1 MMAQFKKLFIILS
14 ISLMALATISC
25 SSSKNDAKNK
35 VLTKIQDENSSE
47 TSEESDRWDQYFLLP
62 AKDYIYL
69 AKTENSEEYSKF
81 EYGTWD
87 EYLILKY
94 MSDKCVDSYTF
105 PYGFMSAFF
114 DTSKATD
121 SRSAI
126 VSYVCVASAG
136 RGLVNT
142 ILLKFDE
149 KDKTFTA
156 DNLVID
162 DYDFGF
168 EMVKMMGNEIDFLV
182 LDGDTRDEKGGGKIS
197 FEKGKPVVKLTS
209 SNDDF
214 IDKYINENGSI
225 FDEKL
230 WMLNRN

>member
-1 MMAQFKKLFIILS
+1 
-14 ISLMALATISC
+14 MALATISC
-25 SSSKNDAKNK
+25 SSNRNGAKDK
-35 VLTKIQDENSSE
+35 VETKIQDENSSE

-62 AKDYIYL
+62 EKDFIYL
-69 AKTENSEEYSKF
+69 AKTENNEEYSKF

-121 SRSAI
+121 SRSAV

-168 EMVKMMGNEIDFLV
+168 EMVKMMGNEIEFNV
-182 LDGDTRDEKGGGKIS
+182 LDGDTRDQKGSGKIS
-197 FEKGKPVVKLTS
+197 FEKGKPLVKLTS
-209 SNDDF
+209 SDDVF
-214 IDKYINENGSI
+214 IDKYISENGSI

-230 WMLNRN
+230 WILNRS

>member
-1 MMAQFKKLFIILS
+1 MAQFKKLFIILS
-14 ISLMALATISC
+14 ISLIALTTLSC
-25 SSSKNDAKNK
+25 SSSKNDAKDK
-35 VLTKIQDENSSE
+35 VVTKIQDENSSE

-62 AKDYIYL
+62 EKDFIYL

-121 SRSAI
+121 SRSAV

-149 KDKTFTA
+149 KDETFTA

-168 EMVKMMGNEIDFLV
+168 EMVKMMGNEIEFKI
-182 LDGDTRDEKGGGKIS
+182 LDGDTRDQKGSGKIS
-197 FEKGKPVVKLTS
+197 FEKGKPLVKLNS

-214 IDKYINENGSI
+214 IDKYISENGSL

-230 WMLNRN
+230 WILNRS

>member
-1 MMAQFKKLFIILS
+1 
-14 ISLMALATISC
+14 MALAILSC
-25 SSSKNDAKNK
+25 SSNKNGAKDK
-35 VLTKIQDENSSE
+35 VVTKIQDENSSE
-47 TSEESDRWDQYFLLP
+47 TSEEPDRWDQYFLLP
-62 AKDYIYL
+62 AKDFIYL

-87 EYLILKY
+87 EYSILKY

-121 SRSAI
+121 SRSAV

-136 RGLVNT
+136 RGLLNT
-142 ILLKFDE
+142 IFLKFDE

-168 EMVKMMGNEIDFLV
+168 EMVKMIGNKIEFKVI
-182 LDGDTRDEKGGGKIS
+182 DGDTRDQKGSGEIS
-197 FEKGKPVVKLTS
+197 FEKGKPLVKLTS
-209 SNDDF
+209 SNGEF
-214 IDKYINENGSI
+214 IDKYIKEYGSI

-230 WMLNRN
+230 WMLDRN

>member
-1 MMAQFKKLFIILS
+1 
-14 ISLMALATISC
+14 MALATLSC
-25 SSSKNDAKNK
+25 SSNRNGAKDK
-35 VLTKIQDENSSE
+35 VETKIQVENSSE

-62 AKDYIYL
+62 EKDFIYL

-121 SRSAI
+121 SRSAV

-142 ILLKFDE
+142 ILLKLDE

-168 EMVKMMGNEIDFLV
+168 EMVKMMGNEIEFNV
-182 LDGDTRDEKGGGKIS
+182 LDGDTRDQKGSGKIS
-197 FEKGKPVVKLTS
+197 FEKEKPLVKLTS
-209 SNDDF
+209 SDDDF
-214 IDKYINENGSI
+214 IDKYISENGSI

-230 WMLNRN
+230 WKLGR

>member
-1 MMAQFKKLFIILS
+1 
-14 ISLMALATISC
+14 MALAILSC
-25 SSSKNDAKNK
+25 SSNKNGAKDK
-35 VLTKIQDENSSE
+35 VVTKIQDENSSE
-47 TSEESDRWDQYFLLP
+47 TSEEPDRWDQYFLLP
-62 AKDYIYL
+62 AKDFIYL

-87 EYLILKY
+87 EYSILKY

-121 SRSAI
+121 SRSAV

-136 RGLVNT
+136 RGLLNT
-142 ILLKFDE
+142 IFLKFDE

-168 EMVKMMGNEIDFLV
+168 EMVKMIGNKIEFKVI
-182 LDGDTRDEKGGGKIS
+182 DGDTRDQKGSGEIS
-197 FEKGKPVVKLTS
+197 FEKGKPLVKLTS

-214 IDKYINENGSI
+214 INKYINENGSI

-230 WMLNRN
+230 WILNRS

>member
-1 MMAQFKKLFIILS
+1 MKRIRYLFLILAFIL
-14 ISLMALATISC
+14 ISSSC
-25 SSSKNDAKNK
+25 SSNKNTSTESMNGE
-35 VLTKIQDENSSE
+35 TTSQESSD
-47 TSEESDRWDQYFLLP
+47 ESDRWEQYFLLP
-62 AKDYIYL
+62 EKDFIYL
-69 AKTENSEEYSKF
+69 AKTENSDEYSKF

-87 EYLILKY
+87 EYSILKY
-94 MSDKCVDSYTF
+94 LSDKCVDSYTF

-121 SRSAI
+121 SRSAV

-136 RGLVNT
+136 RGLLNT

-149 KDKTFTA
+149 KDNTYTA
-156 DNLVID
+156 DDLVTD

-168 EMVKMMGNEIDFLV
+168 EMVKIMGNEIEFNV
-182 LDGDTRDEKGGGKIS
+182 LDGETRDQKGSGKIS
-197 FEKGKPVVKLTS
+197 FEKGKPLVKLTS

-230 WMLNRN
+230 WILNRS

>member
-1 MMAQFKKLFIILS
+1 
-14 ISLMALATISC
+14 MALATISC
-25 SSSKNDAKNK
+25 SSNRNGAKDK
-35 VLTKIQDENSSE
+35 VVTKIQDENSSV
-47 TSEESDRWDQYFLLP
+47 TYEESDRWDQYFLLP
-62 AKDYIYL
+62 EKDFIYL
-69 AKTENSEEYSKF
+69 AKTENNEEYSKF

-114 DTSKATD
+114 DTSETTD
-121 SRSAI
+121 SRSAV

-136 RGLVNT
+136 RGLVDT

-149 KDKTFTA
+149 NDDTYTA
-156 DNLVID
+156 DDLITD

-168 EMVKMMGNEIDFLV
+168 EMVKMMADEIEFKV
-182 LDGDTRDEKGGGKIS
+182 LDGETRDQKGGGKIF
-197 FEKGKPVVKLTS
+197 FEKGKPVIKLTS

-214 IDKYINENGSI
+214 IDKYIKKYGPI
-225 FDEKL
+225 YDEKL
-230 WMLNRN
+230 WMIDRS